1 MRPNRI
7 QYLSAAVLVAIGL
20 AGASVA
26 ASASS
31 PGEASNSP
39 PPVEQVA
46 QALAGPGVRSVIVF
60 VSDRGKEHAATAGT
74 SRPSADQRFRIGSV
88 TKTFTATI
96 VLQLVEEGK
105 LRLESTLEDHVPGV
119 VPRGDEITVR
129 QLLAHRSGLAN
140 VTAFPAWMKQAERSS
155 STRPLGTLRFAGSH
169 PLEFDPG
176 SEYRYS
182 NTNYIALGLVIE
194 KASGHT
200 YAQELERRILKPL
213 GLDRT
218 ELPKTWRL
226 PDHDDAGY
234 NPNLPW
240 AAGAIVSNAQD
251 ISRFYAALLSGR
263 VLSRASLATMKGPPV
278 AAGGGVATGLGI
290 FPFPSP
296 CGRTW
301 GHQGF
306 IVDYATSVSA
316 SAKGDRVAVVSVRG
330 QSRPP
335 DMIALLCG
343 KSAAPRYVE
352 PATVR
357 APSWSPDGRR
367 IVFLSRRDGDKELYI
382 VNADGSGQRRLT
394 RDAMYLTIPAWS
406 PDGRKIV
413 FEGRPCCGVYV
424 VNADGSGQRR
434 LARNGHAPAWSPDGR
449 RIAFFSDNKIY
460 LMNADGSEHRA
471 LTRRQAEP
479 RDLVWS
485 PDGRKFAFLQK
496 RGCGPGCYDIYV
508 VNSDGS
514 GLRNLTAKLASL
526 GPVFGPHDPA
536 WSPDGKKIAFVRLN
550 ASLGDPIYV
559 VNADGGGLRNLTPKP
574 VGASA
579 APAWSPDGRK
589 LTFVSYRNGNSEVY
603 VMNANGSGQRSLT
616 RNPAFDGDPAWSPDG
631 RKIAFVSHRDDSYGV
646 YVMNADGSG
655 QRKLAQRSP

>member
-20 AGASVA
+20 AGASGA
-26 ASASS
+26 ASAPS

-74 SRPSADQRFRIGSV
+74 SQPSADQRFRIGSV

-129 QLLAHRSGLAN
+129 QLLEHRSGLAN
-140 VTAFPAWMKQAERSS
+140 VTEFPTWMKQAERSS

-176 SEYRYS
+176 SRYRYS

-194 KASGHT
+194 KVSGHT
-200 YAQELERRILKPL
+200 YARELERRILKPL

-226 PDHDDAGY
+226 PDLDDAGY

-290 FPFPSP
+290 FPIDSH
-296 CGRTW
+296 CGRAW

-316 SAKGDRVAVVSVRG
+316 SAEGDRVAVVSVRG

-335 DMIALLCG
+335 DMVALLCG

-352 PATVR
+352 PATAR

-382 VNADGSGQRRLT
+382 VSADGSGQRRLT
-394 RDAMYLTIPAWS
+394 RDA
-406 PDGRKIV
+406 R
-413 FEGRPCCGVYV
+413 
-424 VNADGSGQRR
+424 
-434 LARNGHAPAWSPDGR
+434 
-449 RIAFFSDNKIY
+449 FFAI
-460 LMNADGSEHRA
+460 
-471 LTRRQAEP
+471 
-479 RDLVWS
+479 
-485 PDGRKFAFLQK
+485 
-496 RGCGPGCYDIYV
+496 
-508 VNSDGS
+508 
-514 GLRNLTAKLASL
+514 
-526 GPVFGPHDPA
+526 
-536 WSPDGKKIAFVRLN
+536 
-550 ASLGDPIYV
+550 
-559 VNADGGGLRNLTPKP
+559 
-574 VGASA
+574 
-579 APAWSPDGRK
+579 
-589 LTFVSYRNGNSEVY
+589 
-603 VMNANGSGQRSLT
+603 
-616 RNPAFDGDPAWSPDG
+616 PAWSPDG
-631 RKIAFVSHRDDSYGV
+631 RKIAFEGGPPLRRLCRERRRKRAAEAGAQRARSCLVARRADDRVLQRQQDLPHERRRERAPGPDAAAERNGSDSLAWSPDGRKLAFLSKSRCGPGCFSL
-646 YVMNADGSG
+646 YVVESDGSG
-655 QRKLAQRSP
+655 LRKLSEAGRLVLVLVPRPILPGRPTGRRSHSCDSTPASGIRSTS